1 LSTVVTE
8 VDRFP
13 PTPFSNFTAFS
24 CTSSL
29 LIKNQILSNFF
40 YMISW
45 VDHLWLFHTPCRRPA
60 VRSKDIF
67 YNWHKSL
74 QFFRV
79 MDINALAVERL
90 EVDLNE
96 MALATMLAIL

>member
-1 LSTVVTE
+1 
-8 VDRFP
+8 
-13 PTPFSNFTAFS
+13 
-24 CTSSL
+24 
-29 LIKNQILSNFF
+29 
-40 YMISW
+40 MISW
-45 VDHLWLFHTPCRRPA
+45 VDHFWVFHTTCNRRPT
-60 VRSKDIF
+60 VRLYDIF

-90 EVDLNE
+90 ETDLNE

>member
-1 LSTVVTE
+1 
-8 VDRFP
+8 
-13 PTPFSNFTAFS
+13 
-24 CTSSL
+24 
-29 LIKNQILSNFF
+29 
-40 YMISW
+40 MISW
-45 VDHLWLFHTPCRRPA
+45 VDHFWVFHTACTRMPA
-60 VRSKDIF
+60 VRLYDIF

-90 EVDLNE
+90 EADLNE

>member
-1 LSTVVTE
+1 M
-8 VDRFP
+8 DRFP

-24 CTSSL
+24 CTNSF

-40 YMISW
+40 FNVSW
-45 VDHLWLFHTPCRRPA
+45 VIHLWLFHIACRMPA
-60 VRSKDIF
+60 VRLYDIF

-74 QFFRV
+74 HFFPV
-79 MDINALAVERL
+79 MDINARAVERL